1 MLVPS
6 KDDCRRRGALR
17 PWAGPA
23 AVVVAVIAIAGPGVA
38 AERIGQTAISRNVV
52 EQVTAA
58 PAAIQVGDDVFAN
71 EAVRTGGDSAA
82 KFVFSDET
90 NLALGATS
98 TVKLDRFVYKGDT
111 TYLKAAVNFTAGA
124 FRFTTGGSDKGAY
137 QLKTSTA
144 TIGVRGTV
152 FDVKVEGGESTITL
166 VEGAIDV
173 CPRKQYDGD
182 PRKLSKAQLKAFHC
196 VQLTK
201 AGQTTVVTSRRASL
215 KASPFSFAE
224 ATGCEG
230 GLCTATQTAA
240 LDLPAGAGGGGL
252 MCYMK
257 QD

>member
-1 MLVPS
+1 MLMPS
-6 KDDCRRRGALR
+6 TCGSGPQHGGARRLTGMTWLIL
-17 PWAGPA
+17 
-23 AVVVAVIAIAGPGVA
+23 VVAAAGAPAGA

-52 EQVTAA
+52 QQVTTT
-58 PAAIQVGDDVFAN
+58 PAAIQVGDDVFAD

-98 TVKLDRFVYKGDT
+98 TVKLDRFVYKGET
-111 TYLKAAVNFTAGA
+111 SYLKAAVNFTAGA
-124 FRFTTGGSDKGAY
+124 FRFTTGGSEKGAY
-137 QLKTSTA
+137 QLKTNTA

-152 FDVKVEGGESTITL
+152 FDVKVVGGSSTITL

-173 CPRKQYDGD
+173 CPRQEYDGD
-182 PRKLSKAQLKAFHC
+182 PRKLSQAQLKAFHC

-215 KASPFSFAE
+215 KASPFSFAA
-224 ATGCEG
+224 ATGCGE
-230 GLCTATQTAA
+230 GLCTATTTAA
-240 LDLPAGAGGGGL
+240 LTSPAGPGGGL